1 MNLIF
6 MVKIAAV
13 IILVFTIFILG
24 GMYSNYKT
32 TKKMIEEKLNYQIA
46 RKKAGLFDSEEYKM
60 NNKLDK
66 SSEWLY
72 HSNGGPNPNDVRGK
86 IVMVSYLNR
95 ATSLI
100 VDARYQ

>member
-1 MNLIF
+1 MNLIY
-6 MVKIAAV
+6 MVQIAAV
-13 IILVFTIFILG
+13 IILVFTIFILWG
-24 GMYSNYKT
+24 AYSNYKT

-46 RKKAGLFDSEEYKM
+46 RKKAGTFDSEEYKK

-66 SSEWLY
+66 GSEWLY
-72 HSNGGPNPNDVRGK
+72 HSNGGPNPNDVRDK
-86 IVMVSYLNR
+86 IVMVSYLNN